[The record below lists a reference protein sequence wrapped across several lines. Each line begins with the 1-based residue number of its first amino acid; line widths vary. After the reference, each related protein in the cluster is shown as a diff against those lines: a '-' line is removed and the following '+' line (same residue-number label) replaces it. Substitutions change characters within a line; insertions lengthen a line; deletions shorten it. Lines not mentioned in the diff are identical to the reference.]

1 MRVVIQRVTRA
12 KVTTKSGVVGEI
24 ERGLLILAGI
34 DADDTPED
42 LEWITRKILGLRIF
56 ADEAGNMNESVSKI
70 GGELLVVSQF
80 TLHASTKKGNRPSFI
95 KAAKPQ
101 LAEEMY
107 DSFVKM
113 LAASGLKVA
122 TGEFGADMNVESVN
136 KGPVT
141 IIMDSKNKE

>member
-24 ERGLLILAGI
+24 ERGLLILTGI

-56 ADEAGNMNESVSKI
+56 ADEAGNMNESVSQI

-107 DSFVKM
+107 DSFVKI

-122 TGEFGADMNVESVN
+122 TGEFGARMNVESVN